1 MFNAKVKSEVLKG
14 IIDVTSPLVNEVKF
28 NITPKGI
35 SLRAV
40 DPAHVAMVDLEIK
53 KSAFDEFKAKDLEL
67 GIDMDKFA
75 SIMRLSTAGD
85 MVSLEYD
92 EDTNRL
98 IVKIGNLVRK
108 MGLIDTAGMPD
119 PKMPNLNLPAKVVL
133 KASELSQGVRA
144 SEAVSDHLSLT
155 VSKDNFELFA
165 EGDTDTVN
173 LKLPKSL
180 LVELNTNSKCKSLF
194 SIDYFS
200 NMIKPVRGDDPV
212 TIMIGNDNPIRVEF
226 NIADDKGHVTYLLA
240 PRIES
245 EWKTKRCSFIVKEG
259 RRRRYIGFTLSSK
272 ENIEKNDLIF
282 ELQKKCSIMY
292 NKNYKEMG
300 IFLVRFNDGEGI
312 IRCKHIEKENTIK
325 LLNSIDKVTK
335 YKVNIETLGTSGTI
349 KTLIRKHM
357 QN

>member
-14 IIDVTSPLVNEVKF
+14 IIDVISPLVNEVKF

-40 DPAHVAMVDLEIK
+40 DPAHVAMVDLNVK
-53 KSAFDEFKAKDLEL
+53 DKAFEEFKATEMEL
-67 GIDMDKFA
+67 GIDMDKLGG
-75 SIMRLSTAGD
+75 IMRLSSSGD

-133 KASELSQGVRA
+133 KAAELAQGVRA
-144 SEAVSDHLSLT
+144 SEAVSDHLALT
-155 VSKDNFELFA
+155 VNKEDFELFA

-173 LKLPKSL
+173 LKLPKDL
-180 LVELNTNSKCKSLF
+180 LVELNTKSKCKSLF

-200 NMIKPVRGDDPV
+200 NMIKPVRSDDPI

-226 NIADDKGHVTYLLA
+226 DIAEKKGHVTYLLA

-245 EWKTKRCSFIVKEG
+245 E
-259 RRRRYIGFTLSSK
+259 
-272 ENIEKNDLIF
+272 
-282 ELQKKCSIMY
+282 
-292 NKNYKEMG
+292 
-300 IFLVRFNDGEGI
+300 
-312 IRCKHIEKENTIK
+312 
-325 LLNSIDKVTK
+325 
-335 YKVNIETLGTSGTI
+335 
-349 KTLIRKHM
+349 
-357 QN
+357 